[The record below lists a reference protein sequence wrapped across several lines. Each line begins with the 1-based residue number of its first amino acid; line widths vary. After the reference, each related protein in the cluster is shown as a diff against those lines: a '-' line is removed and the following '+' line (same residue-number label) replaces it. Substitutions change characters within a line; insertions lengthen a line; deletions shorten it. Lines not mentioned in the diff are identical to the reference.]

1 MATSK
6 TKKVNAPIDVRETF
20 VSLQKD
26 FADSSLSVTEKLGL
40 LYRIQQIDVELDKI
54 KALRGALPQEVAQI
68 EDELAS
74 LRSKVAHNE
83 ELISGYEQSIEQN
96 KKDIIEIDAQTE
108 KYKQD
113 LQSIS
118 NSREY
123 DSIEKEIE
131 NQGLLHDIAQKHIG
145 EARVA
150 VAERKDAIAAIQE
163 RIEIREQ
170 DLAAKKDELD
180 NIVSSTAEQESSL
193 SEKRDSIADQI
204 DARTMSAYNH
214 IRGSV
219 RNHLAVVSV
228 YNDACGGCF
237 NAITPQRLVD
247 IASGTK
253 LVICENCG
261 RILVNPDALQ
271 GAPESE

>member
-40 LYRIQQIDVELDKI
+40 LYKIQQIDVELDKI
-54 KALRGALPQEVAQI
+54 KALRGALPQEVSQI
-68 EDELAS
+68 EDEIAS
-74 LRSKVAHNE
+74 LKSKVAHNE

-96 KKDIIEIDAQTE
+96 KNDIVEIDAQTE

-113 LQSIS
+113 LQAIS

-150 VAERKDAIAAIQE
+150 IAERKDAIAAIQE

-180 NIVSSTAEQESSL
+180 NIVSSTAEQENSL
-193 SEKRDSIADQI
+193 SEKRDSIADKI
-204 DARTMSAYNH
+204 DARTMSAYNR

-271 GAPESE
+271 GAPDSE

>member
-40 LYRIQQIDVELDKI
+40 LYKIQQIDVELDKI

-68 EDELAS
+68 EDEIAS
-74 LRSKVAHNE
+74 LKSKVAHNE

-96 KKDIIEIDAQTE
+96 KNDIVEIDAQTE

-113 LQSIS
+113 LQAIS

-150 VAERKDAIAAIQE
+150 IAERKDAIAAIQE
-163 RIEIREQ
+163 RIEIREP

-193 SEKRDSIADQI
+193 SEKRDSIADKI
-204 DARTMSAYNH
+204 DARTMSAYNR

-261 RILVNPDALQ
+261 RILVNPDALE
-271 GAPESE
+271 GTPDSE

>member
-40 LYRIQQIDVELDKI
+40 LYRIQQIDVEMDKI

-83 ELISGYEQSIEQN
+83 DLISGYEQSIEQN

-113 LQSIS
+113 LQAIS

-170 DLAAKKDELD
+170 DLAAKRDELD

-193 SEKRDSIADQI
+193 SEKRESIAGQI
-204 DARTMSAYNH
+204 DARTMSAYNR

-237 NAITPQRLVD
+237 NAVTPQRLVD

-261 RILVNPDALQ
+261 RILVNPDALK
-271 GAPESE
+271 GSPDSE

>member
-40 LYRIQQIDVELDKI
+40 LYRIQQIDVEMDKI

-74 LRSKVAHNE
+74 LKSKVAHNE

-108 KYKQD
+108 KYKRD
-113 LQSIS
+113 LQDIS

-150 VAERKDAIAAIQE
+150 IAERKDAIAAIQE

-170 DLAAKKDELD
+170 DLEAKKDELD
-180 NIVSSTAEQESSL
+180 NIVSSTAEQESGL
-193 SEKRDSIADQI
+193 MEKRESIAAKI
-204 DARTMSAYNH
+204 DARTMSAYNR

-237 NAITPQRLVD
+237 NSVTPQRLVD

-271 GAPESE
+271 GTPDSE

>member
-40 LYRIQQIDVELDKI
+40 LYRIQQIDVEMDKI

-74 LRSKVAHNE
+74 LKSKVAHNE

-108 KYKQD
+108 KYKRD
-113 LQSIS
+113 LQDIS

-150 VAERKDAIAAIQE
+150 IAERKDAIAAIQE

-170 DLAAKKDELD
+170 DLEAKKDELD
-180 NIVSSTAEQESSL
+180 NIVSSTAEQESGL
-193 SEKRDSIADQI
+193 MEKREIIAAKI
-204 DARTMSAYNH
+204 DARTMSAYNR

-237 NAITPQRLVD
+237 NSVTPQRLVD

-271 GAPESE
+271 GASDSE

>member
-40 LYRIQQIDVELDKI
+40 LYKIQQIDVELDKI

-68 EDELAS
+68 EDEIAS
-74 LRSKVAHNE
+74 LKSKVAHNE

-96 KKDIIEIDAQTE
+96 KNDIVEIDAQTE

-113 LQSIS
+113 LQAIS

-150 VAERKDAIAAIQE
+150 IAERKDAIAAIQE

-193 SEKRDSIADQI
+193 SEKRDSIADKI
-204 DARTMSAYNH
+204 DARTMSAYNR

-271 GAPESE
+271 GTPDSE

>member
-40 LYRIQQIDVELDKI
+40 LYKIQQIDVEMDKI
-54 KALRGALPQEVAQI
+54 KALRGALPQEAAQI
-68 EDELAS
+68 EDEIAS
-74 LRSKVAHNE
+74 LKSKVAHNE

-96 KKDIIEIDAQTE
+96 KNDIVEIDAQTE

-150 VAERKDAIAAIQE
+150 IAERKDAIAAIQE

-193 SEKRDSIADQI
+193 SEKRDSIAEQI
-204 DARTMSAYNH
+204 DARTMSAYNR

-271 GAPESE
+271 GTADSE

>member
-40 LYRIQQIDVELDKI
+40 LYRIQQIDVEMDKI

-83 ELISGYEQSIEQN
+83 DLISGYEQSIEQN

-113 LQSIS
+113 LLSIS

-180 NIVSSTAEQESSL
+180 NIVSSTAEQESGL
-193 SEKRDSIADQI
+193 SEKRESIADQI
-204 DARTMSAYNH
+204 DARTMSAYNR

-271 GAPESE
+271 GSPDSE

>member
-40 LYRIQQIDVELDKI
+40 LYRIQQIDVEMDKI

-180 NIVSSTAEQESSL
+180 NIVSSTAEQESGL
-193 SEKRDSIADQI
+193 SEKRESIAERI
-204 DARTMSAYNH
+204 DARTMNAYNR

>member
-40 LYRIQQIDVELDKI
+40 LYKIQQIDVELDKI

-68 EDELAS
+68 EDEIAS
-74 LRSKVAHNE
+74 LKSKVAHNE

-96 KKDIIEIDAQTE
+96 KNDIVEIDAQTE

-113 LQSIS
+113 LQAIS

-150 VAERKDAIAAIQE
+150 IAERKDAIAAIQE

-193 SEKRDSIADQI
+193 SEKRDSSADKI
-204 DARTMSAYNH
+204 DARTMSAYNR

-271 GAPESE
+271 GTPDSE

>member
-40 LYRIQQIDVELDKI
+40 LYRIQQIDVEMDKI

-74 LRSKVAHNE
+74 LKSKVAHNE

-96 KKDIIEIDAQTE
+96 KKDIVEIDAQTE

-150 VAERKDAIAAIQE
+150 IAERKDAIAAIQE

-180 NIVSSTAEQESSL
+180 NIVSSTAEQEISL
-193 SEKRDSIADQI
+193 SEKRDGIADQI
-204 DARTMSAYNH
+204 DARTMSAYNR

>member
-40 LYRIQQIDVELDKI
+40 LYRIQQIDVEMDKI

-83 ELISGYEQSIEQN
+83 DLISGYEQSIEQN

-180 NIVSSTAEQESSL
+180 NIVSSTAEQESGL
-193 SEKRDSIADQI
+193 SEKRESIAERI
-204 DARTMSAYNH
+204 DARTMSAYNR

-247 IASGTK
+247 IASGIK

>member
-40 LYRIQQIDVELDKI
+40 LYRIQQIDVEMDKI

-74 LRSKVAHNE
+74 LKSKVAHNE

-150 VAERKDAIAAIQE
+150 IAERKDAIAAIQE
-163 RIEIREQ
+163 RIVIREQ
-170 DLAAKKDELD
+170 DLEAKKDELD
-180 NIVSSTAEQESSL
+180 NIVSSTADQESGL
-193 SEKRDSIADQI
+193 MEKRESIADKI
-204 DARTMSAYNH
+204 DARTMSAYNR

-237 NAITPQRLVD
+237 NAVTPQRLVD
-247 IASGTK
+247 VASGTK

-271 GAPESE
+271 GTPESE

>member
-40 LYRIQQIDVELDKI
+40 LYRIQQIDVEMDKI

-83 ELISGYEQSIEQN
+83 DLISGYEQSIEQN

-180 NIVSSTAEQESSL
+180 NIVSSTAEQESGL
-193 SEKRDSIADQI
+193 SEKRESIAERI
-204 DARTMSAYNH
+204 DARTMSAYNR

>member
-40 LYRIQQIDVELDKI
+40 LYKIQQIDVELDKI

-68 EDELAS
+68 EDEIAS
-74 LRSKVAHNE
+74 LKGKVAHNE

-96 KKDIIEIDAQTE
+96 KNDIVEIDAQTE

-113 LQSIS
+113 LQAIS

-150 VAERKDAIAAIQE
+150 IAERKDAIAAIQE

-193 SEKRDSIADQI
+193 SEKRDSIADKI
-204 DARTMSAYNH
+204 DARTMSAYNR

-271 GAPESE
+271 GTPDSE

>member
-40 LYRIQQIDVELDKI
+40 LYKIQQIDVEMDKI

-108 KYKQD
+108 KYKRD
-113 LQSIS
+113 LHDIS

-150 VAERKDAIAAIQE
+150 IAERKDAIAAIQE

-193 SEKRDSIADQI
+193 MEKRESIADKI
-204 DARTMSAYNH
+204 DARTMSAYNR

-271 GAPESE
+271 GAPDSE

>member
-40 LYRIQQIDVELDKI
+40 LYRIQQIDVEMGKI

-96 KKDIIEIDAQTE
+96 KKDIIEIDAQTG
-108 KYKQD
+108 KYKRD
-113 LQSIS
+113 LQDIS

-150 VAERKDAIAAIQE
+150 IAERKDAIAAIQE

-170 DLAAKKDELD
+170 DLEAKKDELD
-180 NIVSSTAEQESSL
+180 NIVSSTAEQESGL
-193 SEKRDSIADQI
+193 MEKRESIAAKI
-204 DARTMSAYNH
+204 DARTMSAYNR

-237 NAITPQRLVD
+237 NSVTPQRLVD

-271 GAPESE
+271 GTPDSE

>member
-40 LYRIQQIDVELDKI
+40 LYRIQQIDVEMDKI
-54 KALRGALPQEVAQI
+54 KALRGALPREVAQI

-83 ELISGYEQSIEQN
+83 DLISGYEQSIEQN

-180 NIVSSTAEQESSL
+180 NIVSSTAEQESGL
-193 SEKRDSIADQI
+193 SEKRESIAERI
-204 DARTMSAYNH
+204 DARTMSAYNR

>member
-40 LYRIQQIDVELDKI
+40 LYKIQQIDVEMDKI

-74 LRSKVAHNE
+74 IRSKVAHNE

-108 KYKQD
+108 KYKRD
-113 LQSIS
+113 LHDIS

-150 VAERKDAIAAIQE
+150 IAERKDAIAAIQE

-193 SEKRDSIADQI
+193 MEKRESIADKI
-204 DARTMSAYNH
+204 DARTMSAYNR

-271 GAPESE
+271 GAPDSE